1 MNTQDLKFK
10 RRQRR
15 KMNIK
20 KRIKGSAERP
30 RLSIYR
36 SLNEI
41 YAQII
46 NDVDGTTI
54 AFASSI
60 DKDLIDSIKPGV
72 KKIEKSKMVG
82 KLIALRAI
90 EKNVKNVAFDR
101 NGYLYHGRVKVL
113 ADAAREGGLVF

>member
-10 RRQRR
+10 RRIRR
-15 KMNIK
+15 KYNIK

-30 RLSIYR
+30 RLTIYR
-36 SLNEI
+36 SLKEI

-60 DKDLIDSIKPGV
+60 DKELKDSIKPGI
-72 KKIEKSKMVG
+72 KKVEKSKLVG
-82 KLIALRAI
+82 QLIARRAI
-90 EKNVKNVAFDR
+90 EKNVKSVSFDR
-101 NGYLYHGRVKVL
+101 NGYLYHGRVRVL
-113 ADAAREGGLVF
+113 ADAAREGGLIF

>member
-15 KMNIK
+15 KLNIK
-20 KRIKGSAERP
+20 KRITGTAERP
-30 RLSIYR
+30 RLTIYR
-36 SLNEI
+36 SLKDI
-41 YAQII
+41 YAQLI

-60 DKDLIDSIKPGV
+60 DKELHEKIKPGI
-72 KKIEKSKMVG
+72 KKTDKSKMVG
-82 KLIALRAI
+82 QLIAKRAI
-90 EKNVKNVAFDR
+90 EKNIKSVSFDR

>member
-1 MNTQDLKFK
+1 MNTQALKLK
-10 RRQRR
+10 RRIRR
-15 KMNIK
+15 KLNIK

-30 RLSIYR
+30 RLTIYR

-41 YAQII
+41 YAQVI

-60 DKDLIDSIKPGV
+60 DKELKDSIKPGI
-72 KKIEKSKMVG
+72 KKVEKSKMVG
-82 KLIALRAI
+82 HLIARRAI

-101 NGYLYHGRVKVL
+101 NGYLYHGRVKL
-113 ADAAREGGLVF
+113 FADAARESGLVF